1 MSIEVGFVPDIAD
14 VARVADGLGAAARI
28 GIDGPGA
35 SGKSTLAVGL
45 AGALSGA
52 VLVSGDDFYRS
63 ESDSKRSEVE
73 VAGLFDLPRLASQV
87 LVPHSLDKELQYQRY
102 SWESGVLGDWVR
114 NDSSGPLVV
123 EGIYSTHRTLRDF
136 YDLRIWVT
144 APRAVR
150 LARGI
155 ERDGEEAR
163 SRWVD
168 VWMPAEDRYVS
179 DQAPQDHA
187 HLVLD
192 GNGGLVDE
200 SDETR
205 FTVVGGTYFEG
216 R

>member
-1 MSIEVGFVPDIAD
+1 MAIEIGTVLDIAD
-14 VARVADGLGAAARI
+14 FVQVAVGLGAAPRI

-35 SGKSTLAVGL
+35 SGKSTLAAGL
-45 AGALSGA
+45 AEALPRA
-52 VLVSGDDFYRS
+52 VLVEGDDFYRP

-73 VAGLFDLPRLASQV
+73 VAGLFDLPRLTSQV
-87 LVPHSLDKELQYQRY
+87 LIPHSLGKDLQYQRY

-114 NDSSGPLVV
+114 NDSSGPLIV

-168 VWMPAEDRYVS
+168 VWMPAEDRYTT

-192 GNGGLVDE
+192 GTGAMAEQGDEVSLAVTGGLL
-200 SDETR
+200 S
-205 FTVVGGTYFEG
+205 EG
-216 R
+216 P

>member
-1 MSIEVGFVPDIAD
+1 MDIGSVLDVAD
-14 VARVADGLGAAARI
+14 VAQVADGLGTAPRI

-45 AGALSGA
+45 AEALSGA
-52 VLVSGDDFYRS
+52 VLVEGDDFYRP

-73 VAGLFDLPRLASQV
+73 IAGLFDLPRLASQV
-87 LVPHSLDKELQYQRY
+87 LIPHSLGEELQYQRY

-114 NDSSGPLVV
+114 NDSSGPLIV
-123 EGIYSTHRTLRDF
+123 EGIYSTHRILRDS

-168 VWMPAEDRYVS
+168 VWMPVEDRYIA

-192 GNGGLVDE
+192 GSGDVFDE
-200 SDETR
+200 SDETQ
-205 FTVVGGTYFEG
+205 FTVVGGTYFKG